1 VRSSPTPELGDLA
14 RIVGPSN
21 VLTDADV
28 RAGYETDWTRRFRG
42 CASAVVRPTT
52 TEQTAAV
59 VAWCSERGLAVVP
72 QGGNTGLV
80 AGGVPCGLSEGA
92 VVLSLQRL
100 QRLDAVDPLAAQVT
114 AGAGVPL
121 AVLQAHAG
129 ATGLDFGVDLAARD
143 TATVGG
149 MVATNAGGVRVLRH
163 GAMRAQVV
171 GVEAVFADGSV
182 VSRLQG
188 LVKDNTGYD
197 LTGLLVGSEGT
208 LGIVTAARLRLVPRL
223 PDRLVVLVAI
233 GSVEEALG
241 VTARLRSSVDGL
253 DAVEAVFGDG
263 LSLVQRQLGL
273 PSPFTASVDEA
284 AVVLLVEWAGRGEP
298 PAALLDVLDPYPSA
312 AATEPAARA
321 ALWAYREG
329 MADAIARV
337 GIPHKLDVTLAPG
350 RLAEFIRSVPDTIES
365 VAPGAKAH
373 LFGHLGDGNIH
384 VNVTGAPVDDDSL
397 DDAVLRLV
405 AELGGSIS
413 AEHGIGRAKARWLHL
428 TRSPE
433 EIRAFRAIKTA
444 LDPNGILNPGVL
456 FA

>member
-1 VRSSPTPELGDLA
+1 VRSSPAPELADLA
-14 RIVGPSN
+14 RIVGPLH
-21 VLTDADV
+21 VLTDPDV

-42 CASAVVRPTT
+42 CASAVVRPAS
-52 TEQTAAV
+52 TEETAAV
-59 VAWCSERGLAVVP
+59 VAWCSERGVAVVP

-80 AGGVPCGLSEGA
+80 AGGVPCGSAEGA
-92 VVLSLQRL
+92 IVLSLQRL
-100 QRLDAVDPLAAQVT
+100 QRLDRVDTLAAQVT
-114 AGAGVPL
+114 AGAGVSL
-121 AVLQAHAG
+121 TVLLDHAR
-129 ATGLDFGVDLAARD
+129 AAGLDFGVDLAARD

-171 GVEAVFADGSV
+171 GVEAVLADGSV
-182 VSRLQG
+182 LSHLQG

-208 LGIVTAARLRLVPRL
+208 LGVVTAARLRLVPRL
-223 PDRLVVLVAI
+223 ADRVVVLAAI
-233 GSVEEALG
+233 GSVEDALT
-241 VTARLRSSVDGL
+241 VTAELRSRVEGL

-273 PSPFTASVDEA
+273 PPPFTPSVDDA
-284 AVVLLVEWAGRGEP
+284 AMILLVEWAGQGEP
-298 PAALLDVLDPYPSA
+298 PAALLDILASYPSA
-312 AATEPAARA
+312 AATEPAGRA

-337 GIPHKLDVTLAPG
+337 GIPHKLDVTLAPA
-350 RLAEFIRSVPDTIES
+350 RLAEFIRRVPGAIAA
-365 VAPGAKAH
+365 VAPGAQAH

-384 VNVTGAPVDDDSL
+384 VNVTGAPVDDDAL

-405 AELGGSIS
+405 AELDGSIS

-428 TRSPE
+428 ARGPE
-433 EIRAFRAIKTA
+433 EIRAFRAIKSA